1 MISREAYLEAISTG
15 FRRSPIVSI
24 LGPRQCGK
32 TTLARQFM
40 QSQTAEQVSW
50 FDLESPKDLTRLQ
63 NPELTLSKCKGWV
76 VLDEIQHLPTLFPVL
91 RVLADRPDTPARFLI
106 LGSASPQ
113 IVRASSESLAGRV
126 AFVDL
131 SGFTLAEVGTEYQE
145 QLWMRGG
152 FPLSFFAASDA
163 DSYAWREDF
172 VRTFLSTDL
181 PALGLS
187 VPTANIRRF
196 WYMLAHYHG
205 QTWNGSEV
213 GRSLGLDHK
222 TVNRYLDVLA
232 GAYLIRQVSPWFENI
247 SKRQVKAPK
256 IYLRDTGLLHTLLG
270 IQSEEA
276 LMTNP
281 KLGAS
286 WEGFVIEQLV
296 MQCPRAETY
305 FWGTHSGAE
314 VDLLIRKGPGF
325 LGIEVKRNESP
336 SVTPSMRSAIETL
349 RLEELWVIYPGE
361 ASFSLT
367 EQISC
372 HSLASALD
380 KLQAWGRIEKP

>member
-1 MISREAYLEAISTG
+1 MEGG
-15 FRRSPIVSI
+15 FCP
-24 LGPRQCGK
+24 
-32 TTLARQFM
+32 
-40 QSQTAEQVSW
+40 
-50 FDLESPKDLTRLQ
+50 DLSE
-63 NPELTLSKCKGWV
+63 
-76 VLDEIQHLPTLFPVL
+76 H
-91 RVLADRPDTPARFLI
+91 
-106 LGSASPQ
+106 GSAKP
-113 IVRASSESLAGRV
+113 
-126 AFVDL
+126 
-131 SGFTLAEVGTEYQE
+131 
-145 QLWMRGG
+145 
-152 FPLSFFAASDA
+152 
-163 DSYAWREDF
+163 
-172 VRTFLSTDL
+172 
-181 PALGLS
+181 GLS

-296 MQCPRAETY
+296 MQCPRVETY
-305 FWGTHSGAE
+305 FWGPIPA
-314 VDLLIRKGPGF
+314 RK
-325 LGIEVKRNESP
+325 
-336 SVTPSMRSAIETL
+336 
-349 RLEELWVIYPGE
+349 W
-361 ASFSLT
+361 
-367 EQISC
+367 IS
-372 HSLASALD
+372 
-380 KLQAWGRIEKP
+380 

>member
-1 MISREAYLEAISTG
+1 MVSRITYLDAISRG
-15 FRRSPIVSI
+15 FKRSPIVSL

-40 QSQTAEQVSW
+40 QSQTSHKVSW

-63 NPELTLSKCKGWV
+63 NPELTLSKCHGWV
-76 VLDEIQHLPTLFPVL
+76 VLDEIQRMPTLFPVL
-91 RVLADRPDTPARFLI
+91 RVLADRQDRPARFLI

-131 SGFTLAEVGTEYQE
+131 SGFKLAEVGAESQD
-145 QLWMRGG
+145 QLWTRGG
-152 FPLSFFAASDA
+152 FPLSFFAESEE

-172 VRTFLSTDL
+172 IRTFLSTDM

-187 VPTANIRRF
+187 IPTANIRRF

-213 GRSLGLDHK
+213 GRSLGLYHK
-222 TVNRYLDVLA
+222 TVSRYLDILS
-232 GAYLIRQVSPWFENI
+232 GAYLIRQLAPWSENI

-256 IYLRDTGLLHTLLG
+256 IYLRDPGLLHTLLG
-270 IQSEEA
+270 IHSEDE
-276 LMTNP
+276 LLTNP

-286 WEGFVIEQLV
+286 WEGFVIEQIM

-314 VDLLIRKGPGF
+314 VDLLLRKDRGF
-325 LGIEVKRNESP
+325 IGVEVKRNESP
-336 SVTPSMRSAIETL
+336 TVTASMRSAVETL
-349 RLEELWVIYPGE
+349 HLRELWVVYPGTE
-361 ASFSLT
+361 SFALT
-367 EQISC
+367 EQITC

-380 KLQAWGRIEKP
+380 LLQVNG

>member
-1 MISREAYLEAISTG
+1 
-15 FRRSPIVSI
+15 
-24 LGPRQCGK
+24 
-32 TTLARQFM
+32 
-40 QSQTAEQVSW
+40 
-50 FDLESPKDLTRLQ
+50 
-63 NPELTLSKCKGWV
+63 
-76 VLDEIQHLPTLFPVL
+76 
-91 RVLADRPDTPARFLI
+91 
-106 LGSASPQ
+106 
-113 IVRASSESLAGRV
+113 
-126 AFVDL
+126 
-131 SGFTLAEVGTEYQE
+131 
-145 QLWMRGG
+145 
-152 FPLSFFAASDA
+152 
-163 DSYAWREDF
+163 
-172 VRTFLSTDL
+172 
-181 PALGLS
+181 
-187 VPTANIRRF
+187 
-196 WYMLAHYHG
+196 MLAHYHG

-296 MQCPRAETY
+296 MQCPRVETY

-336 SVTPSMRSAIETL
+336 SVTPSMRSAIERFGL
-349 RLEELWVIYPGE
+349 RSY
-361 ASFSLT
+361 
-367 EQISC
+367 
-372 HSLASALD
+372 
-380 KLQAWGRIEKP
+380 WGYFIPAKRRSH